1 MTFLSRS
8 MPTAPGDPIV
18 LKGEGDTHLLQ
29 RPAKGETVDV
39 DGVGVVGADLLAEV
53 EVGEL
58 LRLGRSRYRV
68 LEPTPQRVFEALE
81 RGAQVIRPADA
92 SRIAHLAAIGPSSTV
107 VEGGAGSGALGAYVA
122 HLVGEEGHV
131 VSIDRRQDHLDVAR
145 RNVERAGLAERV
157 SFRQAELAEVEEV
170 CDAFLVD
177 VPSPENIVP
186 AAERC
191 LRPGGR
197 VVFFTP
203 LVDQIQDVR
212 RALDEAA
219 FGEVESLEVLE
230 RGWVVH
236 ERGARPDFDM
246 LGHTGFLTAATRI
259 TRS

>member
-1 MTFLSRS
+1 MTLVAPA
-8 MPTAPGDPIV
+8 MPSPGEPIV

-53 EVGEL
+53 DVGDV

-68 LEPTPQRVFEALE
+68 LAPTPQRVFEALE

-92 SRIAHLAAIGPSSTV
+92 ARIAHLAAIGPGSRV
-107 VEGGAGSGALGAYVA
+107 VEGGAGSGALSAYLA

-131 VSIDRRQDHLDVAR
+131 VSVDRRKDHLDVAR
-145 RNVERAGLAERV
+145 RNVERAGLGERV
-157 SFRQAELAEVEEV
+157 RFREAELAEAEET
-170 CDAFLVD
+170 CDAFVVD
-177 VPSPENIVP
+177 VPSPEDIVP

-191 LRPGGR
+191 LPPGGR

-203 LVDQIQDVR
+203 LVDQVQDVR
-212 RALDEAA
+212 RVLDRSA
-219 FGEVESLEVLE
+219 FAEVETLEVLE
-230 RGWVVH
+230 RGWIVH

-259 TRS
+259 TPS